1 MILKC
6 ILLIV
11 GFVVICLAAD
21 WLVDGAS
28 ALAKRMNVSD
38 LVIGLTI
45 VGFGTSAP
53 ELVVNITA
61 ALNGASDIALTNIL
75 GSNIINT
82 MLILGVSALIYPI
95 VCKKSTYM
103 YEIPMYIFS
112 TLLILFLGSN
122 CFGLIKIGNDDGVSR
137 IDGLI
142 FLVCFAGFMYYS
154 LYQAMKSRKKEKSI
168 AVTTGNIESEGDNS
182 VEKTSME
189 ETATLTQT
197 DNSSVVKENT
207 QDKADTKE
215 VNTKSDNPADPMSVL
230 KALIF
235 IVVGLVGLVVG
246 GRLIV
251 DNAVFIAE
259 YLGVRQSVI
268 GITIVALGTSL
279 PELATSVVAAIK
291 KNTDLAIGNVIGS
304 NLFNIFFVVGISAT
318 ISPLH
323 FYDGFLLD
331 AGMNVLSGILL
342 LIFMFTKRDISRY
355 EGLSLLII
363 FGIYMYYLL
372 INA

>member
-142 FLVCFAGFMYYS
+142 LLVCFAGFMYYS

-189 ETATLTQT
+189 ETASLTQT

-246 GRLIV
+246 G
-251 DNAVFIAE
+251 NAVFIAE